1 MMHSSSSSRRSSK
14 PTSSHSRAGLS
25 GLTAQYR
32 NGQVFL
38 QWRESGLSPEAR
50 LTVWGSSRPI
60 TEKNCRSAEKLA
72 DRLNSNSAE
81 DWWRDVSSF
90 VVTRSEEQKSEE
102 IFAGQTAEQETG
114 SPEKQGFV
122 IRDGGRPIPVGGGLH
137 VHTPMTPAETG
148 KRYYA
153 VTCRDRGKA
162 AGFTTLQK
170 PVAVR
175 MAPIRPIRISDS
187 KMPRGSGKGLPMLIL
202 LHGRGGGVGVDSQGR
217 PLGTH
222 LFFAD
227 RTLGWREGLPFKFSV
242 EVRPDR
248 VDVTFYDR
256 VWIGRVMSP
265 EEQLDVRDGVKAISS
280 FWMGYHPRIAESL
293 LGPDFICDNYTER
306 LLLYLIH
313 WIRDYFQ
320 TDPAAVYLAGGSMG
334 GTGAVQLAT
343 HFPEE
348 FAAVRAQVPICA
360 YTWKPSQ
367 IGGNTSV
374 WRIQC
379 SCGKFSRKNPA
390 KMPDGT
396 DLLRYLDGARNIARP
411 EIDMPAIF
419 ASCGRQDK
427 SMPWANNP
435 PFFKAADRA
444 RQFLSVYWNDGDH
457 NMSANLPDD
466 VKQEQDAASLFRFR
480 RNAPYPV
487 FSGCSDNRDYGS
499 GDVAD
504 GDIVGWMNRGIQWE
518 TLADEADRF
527 RIKISVAYPGI
538 RYPVTADV
546 TIRRRQKFLPK
557 PGETVY
563 AKIANCVFP
572 VKIRKDGLLT
582 IPGIRF
588 GSRRP
593 VTIEITRGN

>member
-1 MMHSSSSSRRSSK
+1 MKKSSSSRGTSK
-14 PTSSHSRAGLS
+14 SNPPRAGLS
-25 GLTAQYR
+25 GLSAQYR

-38 QWRESGLSPEAR
+38 QWRETGLSPEAR
-50 LTVWGSSRPI
+50 LTVWGSSKPI
-60 TEKNCRSAEKLA
+60 TEKNCRFAEKLA
-72 DRLNSNSAE
+72 DRLNSNSSE

-90 VVTRSEEQKSEE
+90 VVTRPDELKSEE
-102 IFAGQTAEQETG
+102 IFAGRTAERETG

-122 IRDGGRPIPVGGGLH
+122 IRDGGKPIPVGGGLH
-137 VHTPMTPAETG
+137 VHTPMTQEETG
-148 KRYYA
+148 NRYYA

-162 AGFTTLQK
+162 AGFTTLRK

-175 MAPIRPIRISDS
+175 MAPIRPIRIADS
-187 KMPRGSGKGLPMLIL
+187 KMPRGSGKGLPMLII
-202 LHGRGGGVGVDSQGR
+202 LHGRGGGVGVDSLGR

-256 VWIGRVMSP
+256 VWIGRILSP
-265 EEQLDVRDGVKAISS
+265 KEQLDVRDGVKAIST
-280 FWMGYHPRIAESL
+280 FWMGYHPRISESL

-306 LLLYLIH
+306 LLIYLIH

-320 TDPAAVYLAGGSMG
+320 TDPDAVYITGGSMG

-379 SCGKFSRKNPA
+379 SCGKFSRKDHA
-390 KMPDGT
+390 KMPDDT
-396 DLLRYLDGARNIARP
+396 DLLRYLDGARSIARS
-411 EIDMPAIF
+411 ETDMPAIF

-435 PFFKAADRA
+435 PFFEAADRA
-444 RQFLSVYWNDGDH
+444 RQFLSVYWSDGDH
-457 NMSANLPDD
+457 NMSADLPDD
-466 VKQEQDAASLFRFR
+466 VKQEQDPVSLFRFR
-480 RNAPYPV
+480 RNAPWPV
-487 FSGCSDNRDYGS
+487 FSSCSDNRNYGS

-504 GDIVGWMNRGIQWE
+504 GDIVGWMNRGIRWQ
-518 TLADEADRF
+518 TLADEPDRF
-527 RIKISVAYPGI
+527 RIKISMAYPGI

-557 PGETVY
+557 PGETVLV
-563 AKIANCVFP
+563 KIDGSVSSL
-572 VKIRKDGLLT
+572 KIRKDGLLT
-582 IPGIRF
+582 IPGVRF
-588 GSRRP
+588 SGKKY
-593 VTIEITRGN
+593 VTLEITRKKTV